1 MGGDGEV
8 RIGPGQ
14 RALVI
19 GAHPDDAEFG
29 CYGVLQRFAE
39 RHVLVLSSGE
49 HGGPPDQRR
58 EEASKAA
65 ELIGADLTVGS
76 EPDTAISSRSAIAFI
91 TAAID
96 RLQPDVVFCPSRE
109 DDHQDHAVAA
119 HATFVATRRWA
130 GLLLAYFTPSAA
142 SRFVPQAV
150 VGLTE
155 AEWKSKLEA
164 LAVHE
169 SQSHRSY
176 LDDGYLDTTAR
187 YWALQGATAAEWA
200 EPFEVVRWLQPAI
213 D

>member
-1 MGGDGEV
+1 MGDDREV

-49 HGGPPDQRR
+49 HGGPADQRR
-58 EEASKAA
+58 EEAAKAA
-65 ELIGADLTVGS
+65 ELIGAKLTVGS
-76 EPDTAISSRSAIAFI
+76 ERDTAISASTAIAAI
-91 TAAID
+91 TDAVE
-96 RLQPDVVFCPSRE
+96 QFEPDVIFCPSRQ
-109 DDHQDHAVAA
+109 DDHQDHAAVA
-119 HATFVATRRWA
+119 HATFVATRRWG
-130 GLLLAYFTPSAA
+130 GLLLAFYTPSAA
-142 SRFVPQAV
+142 PRFAPQAV

-164 LAVHE
+164 LAIHE

-176 LDDGYLDTTAR
+176 LADGYLDTTAR
-187 YWALQGATAAEWA
+187 YWALHGATGAEWA
-200 EPFEVVRWLQPAI
+200 EPFEVVRWLQPAV